1 MKKITFLRNLIVLV
15 ALLIGSGSLS
25 AQLLVENFDY
35 TIGSLLTAN
44 GWSAHSGAGTQA
56 IDVVSG
62 LEFAGYAGSGI
73 GGAANLDN
81 NGEDVHKTFAQQ
93 TSGTVYAAFL
103 VKTQSTNSAGYF
115 FHFGQSTIG
124 TTFFIRLWVNASG
137 NGVAI
142 GPATPS
148 YYNPITP
155 DVPVLLVIKLDIATK
170 QTSLFVLNSF
180 SATEPES
187 ANQIVT
193 ETATF
198 SNVGSIALR
207 QYNASQR
214 IIVDG
219 IRVGTTWAQAV
230 APASTT
236 VATPTF
242 SPEAG
247 SYTTSQNISISTAT
261 ADAIIYYTTNGDTP
275 TESSSVY
282 SDPFTISATT
292 TVKAKAFKSGMTAS
306 DVATAE
312 YVITQTP
319 TIQVT
324 EETVPAMSIAV
335 GGTDTET
342 ITVNASNLTGNIT
355 LAVTGDDADLFT
367 LSTYT
372 LVHSSGSV
380 SNQSVTITY
389 TPDAPATLHTAT
401 LTLSSPGAESVPKN
415 LSGSATL
422 AKPTATDA
430 TGISPSGFTA
440 NWDAVPGATSYE
452 LKVYKKEQALNYT
465 TDLIISEYGEG
476 STGNKKY
483 VEIYNGTGNTVDLS
497 NYSMKKATNG
507 GGWPAPGTSVVTF
520 SELSLP
526 NNTTY
531 VIANNATD
539 VVGADLYNSNFAN
552 WNGDDAIGLFKND
565 LLIDVFGT
573 PDSDPG
579 DGWSVAGI
587 SNATKDKILIRKSS
601 VSSPNAD
608 WTTSAGTTVENS
620 EWIISDFTYS
630 TTDQTTNIGSHSY
643 DGLAVTITP
652 VSGSPFTVT
661 GETSKAITGLTSS
674 TQYFYTVKA
683 KNGSFESLVSE
694 EESVITSFGTST
706 DNPSSFTSI
715 YAYNAKIHFIA
726 TAGEKVEVYNAVGQ
740 KIISTLATDGQN
752 ELPVSAKGVMIV
764 KVGSRLAKVIL

>member
-25 AQLLVENFDY
+25 SQLLVENFDY

-93 TSGTVYAAFL
+93 TSGTIYAAFL

-115 FHFGQSTIG
+115 FHFGPATIG

-142 GPATPS
+142 GPGTTTPS
-148 YYNPITP
+148 SYNPITP
-155 DVPVLLVIKLDIATK
+155 DVPVLLVIKLDITTK

-193 ETATF
+193 ETATI
-198 SNVGSIALR
+198 SNVGSVALR

-219 IRVGTTWAQAV
+219 IRVGTSWAQAV

-261 ADAIIYYTTNGDTP
+261 ADATVYYTTNGDTP
-275 TESSSVY
+275 TEASSVY
-282 SDPFTISATT
+282 SDPFTISTTT
-292 TVKAKAFKSGMTAS
+292 TVKARAFKSGMTAS

-312 YVITQTP
+312 YIITQTP
-319 TIQVT
+319 TIQIT
-324 EETVPAMSIAV
+324 EELIPTMSTNV
-335 GGTDTET
+335 GSTDTET

-389 TPDAPATLHTAT
+389 TPDAPATSHTAT
-401 LTLSSPGAESVPKN
+401 LTLSSPGAESVVKS

-422 AKPTATDA
+422 AKPTTIDA
-430 TGISPSGFTA
+430 SGISTSGFTA
-440 NWDAVPGATSYE
+440 NWNAVSGATSYE
-452 LKVYKKEQALNYT
+452 LEVYRKSEGVSANQFMNAGFESGVTSPWGFESAMNQEVVTNTVKSGTYALKTSVLATKKITQSIDVVNGK
-465 TDLIISEYGEG
+465 EYKLSFWYYIDEA
-476 STGNKKY
+476 STGNGFRVWTTTGATIQLPSSSTYFNTKGSWEY
-483 VEIYNGTGNTVDLS
+483 VETTFVPTADVMLFEIRSYNGCTLYLDD
-497 NYSMKKATNG
+497 
-507 GGWPAPGTSVVTF
+507 F
-520 SELSLP
+520 EL
-526 NNTTY
+526 TY
-531 VIANNATD
+531 
-539 VVGADLYNSNFAN
+539 
-552 WNGDDAIGLFKND
+552 DAI
-565 LLIDVFGT
+565 T
-573 PDSDPG
+573 
-579 DGWSVAGI
+579 
-587 SNATKDKILIRKSS
+587 
-601 VSSPNAD
+601 
-608 WTTSAGTTVENS
+608 
-620 EWIISDFTYS
+620 
-630 TTDQTTNIGSHSY
+630 Q
-643 DGLAVTITP
+643 TP

-661 GETSKAITGLTSS
+661 GETSKAITGLTAS

-683 KNGSFESLVSE
+683 INGSFESLVSE
-694 EESVITSFGTST
+694 EETVTTSFGTST
-706 DNPSSFTSI
+706 DNPSSLTPI
-715 YAYNAKIHFIA
+715 YAHNAKIHFAA

-752 ELPVSAKGVMIV
+752 ELSVNAKGVMIV